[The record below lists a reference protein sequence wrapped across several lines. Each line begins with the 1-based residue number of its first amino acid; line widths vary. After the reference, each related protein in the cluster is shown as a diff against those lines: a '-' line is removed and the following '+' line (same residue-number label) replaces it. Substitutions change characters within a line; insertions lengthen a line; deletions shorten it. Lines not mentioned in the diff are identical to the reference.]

1 MHVFQALSLVL
12 NWLAPGS
19 ALALAEVTSVQTGV
33 QGTYTHIVGKRGQG
47 LFQSFFLASTALGRT
62 AGAQWVGVALQSM
75 STTTLWTIAFCN
87 FMLLWVSF
95 GCNYGRYHPAHMKLL
110 NGDNALLGPSVRPAL
125 LSRPISAC
133 PRLARTWCTW

>member
-1 MHVFQALSLVL
+1 M
-12 NWLAPGS
+12 
-19 ALALAEVTSVQTGV
+19 TSVQTGV

-95 GCNYGRYHPAHMKLL
+95 GCNFGRYHPAHMKLL
-110 NGDNALLGPSVRPAL
+110 NGDNALLGPSVRLAL
-125 LSRPISAC
+125 LSSPISAC
-133 PRLARTWCTW
+133 PRLARTWYTW

>member
-1 MHVFQALSLVL
+1 M
-12 NWLAPGS
+12 
-19 ALALAEVTSVQTGV
+19 
-33 QGTYTHIVGKRGQG
+33 QGTYTHIIGKRGQG

-95 GCNYGRYHPAHMKLL
+95 GCNFGRYHPAHMKLL

-125 LSRPISAC
+125 LSPTHLGLPEAC
-133 PRLARTWCTW
+133 THLAHMTW

>member
-1 MHVFQALSLVL
+1 MV
-12 NWLAPGS
+12 APGS

-110 NGDNALLGPSVRPAL
+110 NGDNALLGPSVRPTL

-133 PRLARTWCTW
+133 PRLARTWCAHGDGCRSLRS